1 MPENAY
7 IRNLYE
13 DNKCSVPVVNP
24 VKERNVP
31 GSSVDTPL
39 RTGSYYGWMHSDHA
53 NICVK
58 SASFDASTRR
68 FCLEFPLRVN
78 GDSLEALR
86 SIPQCCMKSRVFT
99 LSDLTTALQ
108 RDDTVDCLKNL
119 HRGPTNAPSPDKDD
133 DDD

>member
-13 DNKCSVPVVNP
+13 DDRCSVPVVNP
-24 VKERNVP
+24 VKQRNVP

-53 NICVK
+53 NIRVK
-58 SASFDASTRR
+58 SASFDANTRR
-68 FCLEFPLRVN
+68 FCLEFPLWVN

-86 SIPQCCMKSRVFT
+86 SIPQCCIKSRVFM

-108 RDDTVDCLKNL
+108 SDDTVNCLKNL
-119 HRGPTNAPSPDKDD
+119 HGRPSNACSPPDD